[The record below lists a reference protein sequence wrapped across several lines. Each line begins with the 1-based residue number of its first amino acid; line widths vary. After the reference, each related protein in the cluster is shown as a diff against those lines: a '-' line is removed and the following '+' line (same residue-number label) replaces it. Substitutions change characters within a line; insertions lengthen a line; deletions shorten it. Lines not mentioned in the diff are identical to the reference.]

1 MWGQIILFG
10 GFVEAGIYDG
20 NMQYENMF
28 SDKVSDYDRGAEGW
42 GGGGVRVRVRGR
54 E

>member
-28 SDKVSDYDRGAEGW
+28 DDKVREGGREGRG
-42 GGGGVRVRVRGR
+42 RVREG
-54 E
+54 EKGAGG